1 LTYTTARAPSSPNA
15 QRFSKTRP
23 PQKKI
28 FQGLGKSFRMP
39 RVQHTMLKSKIHR
52 ATLTGVEPDYE
63 GSITLDRALMQRA
76 GILPFEQVHVL
87 NLNNAAR
94 LVTYAIEAPAGTGTV
109 MLNGPAARL
118 GLPGDLVVILTYAQ
132 VSDAELA
139 SHKPTV
145 ILVDAKN
152 RPRRRPHSL

>member
-1 LTYTTARAPSSPNA
+1 M
-15 QRFSKTRP
+15 P
-23 PQKKI
+23 P
-28 FQGLGKSFRMP
+28 
-39 RVQHTMLKSKIHR
+39 VQITMLKSKIHR
-52 ATLTGVEPDYE
+52 ATLTGVKPDYE

-94 LVTYAIEAPAGTGTV
+94 LITYAIEAPAGSGAV

-132 VSDAELA
+132 MTEEEVR
-139 SHKPTV
+139 SHKPTIV
-145 ILVDAKN
+145 LVDAKN
-152 RPRRRPHSL
+152 RPRRAR